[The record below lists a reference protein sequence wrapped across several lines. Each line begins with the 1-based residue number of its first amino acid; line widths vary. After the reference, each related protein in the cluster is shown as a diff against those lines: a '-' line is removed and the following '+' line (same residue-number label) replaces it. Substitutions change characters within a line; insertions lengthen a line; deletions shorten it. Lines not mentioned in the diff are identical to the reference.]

1 MRVAFMN
8 FYTNQLYWRNF
19 MSFVKIK
26 SNKPRRNHEELAELR
41 KAKRK
46 GEDRKKLQRGRD
58 YEYMICDDLSN

>member
-1 MRVAFMN
+1 
-8 FYTNQLYWRNF
+8 

-46 GEDRKKLQRGRD
+46 GEDRKKLQRGRE
-58 YEYMICDDLSN
+58 YEHMICDDLSN